1 MCWSNVACCINCLG
15 SFVNISRD
23 FIDFILRNL
32 RHVIVG
38 TMTTAV
44 VVDFQNSAVELLL
57 LLLIIYFAG
66 LLVDASNYL
75 HYFLCCVA
83 LCIHVQ
89 LCYGILYYDDMCID
103 L

>member
-1 MCWSNVACCINCLG
+1 MSI
-15 SFVNISRD
+15 
-23 FIDFILRNL
+23 L

-44 VVDFQNSAVELLL
+44 VVDVQNSAVELLL

>member
-1 MCWSNVACCINCLG
+1 MSI
-15 SFVNISRD
+15 
-23 FIDFILRNL
+23 L

-44 VVDFQNSAVELLL
+44 VVDFQNSAVELLLLL